1 MPKLIFIFSIFF
13 VYLISCKENLEPL
26 NKNPQYS
33 INIMYIKDDN
43 LPSFEAKDFIDIFNS
58 RMPFLTY
65 QILGYKIKYNLAY
78 GNNLNGFYRENR
90 NIIRKNANL
99 FEDKK
104 LSDITRSSEYW
115 KIIGKET
122 NYYNYNMIIVNIP
135 LNSKVNE
142 GDKIIDRLIFEN
154 KKIKPAKSLAIV
166 SVYPLFNGNLKYEN
180 EKILLNIFEYYILQ
194 TVAMIFPKY
203 DIHEFEKHSIMSEV
217 KNFDYY
223 NWFSNI
229 INFPLREPYKTLKKY
244 ER

>member
-33 INIMYIKDDN
+33 VNIMYIKDEN
-43 LPSFEAKDFIDIFNS
+43 LLSFEAKDFIDIFNN

-78 GNNLNGFYRENR
+78 GNSLNGFYRENR
-90 NIIRKNANL
+90 NIIRKNASL
-99 FEDKK
+99 FEDKT

-122 NYYNYNMIIVNIP
+122 EYYNMIIINIP
-135 LNSKVNE
+135 LNLEN
-142 GDKIIDRLIFEN
+142 KIIDRLVLEN
-154 KKIKPAKSLAIV
+154 KKIKSTKSLAIV
-166 SVYPLFNGNLKYEN
+166 SVYPLLNGNLKYAD

-194 TVAMIFPKY
+194 TVAMMFPKY
-203 DIHEFEKHSIMSEV
+203 DIHEFEIHSIMAEV

-229 INFPLREPYKTLKKY
+229 INFPLREPYKTLKKL
-244 ER
+244 

>member
-26 NKNPQYS
+26 NKNRQYS
-33 INIMYIKDDN
+33 VNIMYIKDEN
-43 LPSFEAKDFIDIFNS
+43 LPSFEPKDFINIFNN
-58 RMPFLTY
+58 RMPFFTY

-78 GNNLNGFYRENR
+78 GNSLNGFYRENR
-90 NIIRKNANL
+90 NIIRKNASL
-99 FEDKK
+99 FEDKT

-122 NYYNYNMIIVNIP
+122 EYYNMIIINIP
-135 LNSKVNE
+135 LNLEN
-142 GDKIIDRLIFEN
+142 KIIDRLVFEN
-154 KKIKPAKSLAIV
+154 KKIKSTKSLAIV
-166 SVYPLFNGNLKYEN
+166 SVYPLLNGNLKYAD

-194 TVAMIFPKY
+194 TVAMMFPKY
-203 DIHEFEKHSIMSEV
+203 DIHEFEIHSIMSEV

-229 INFPLREPYKTLKKY
+229 INFPLREPYKTLKKL
-244 ER
+244 

>member
-1 MPKLIFIFSIFF
+1 MPKSIFKLF
-13 VYLISCKENLEPL
+13 FIVSIFLFFLCLVSCKKSVEPL
-26 NKNPQYS
+26 NKNRQYS
-33 INIMYIKDDN
+33 ANIMYIKDDN
-43 LPSFEAKDFIDIFNS
+43 LPSFEAKDFIEIFNN

-99 FEDKK
+99 FENKK
-104 LSDITRSSEYW
+104 LSDITSSAEYW

-122 NYYNYNMIIVNIP
+122 KDYNIIIVNIP
-135 LNSKVNE
+135 LNLEN
-142 GDKIIDRLIFEN
+142 KIIDRLILETKN
-154 KKIKPAKSLAIV
+154 IKPTKSLAIV
-166 SVYPLFNGNLKYEN
+166 SVYPLLNGNLKYAD

-194 TVAMIFPKY
+194 SVAMMFPKY
-203 DIHEFEKHSIMSEV
+203 DIHEFEKHSIMAEV

-229 INFPLREPYKTLKKY
+229 INFPLREPYKTLKEY
-244 ER
+244 

>member
-1 MPKLIFIFSIFF
+1 MSKLIFIFSIFF

-33 INIMYIKDDN
+33 VNIMYIKDDN
-43 LPSFEAKDFIDIFNS
+43 MPSFEAKDFIDIFNN

-65 QILGYKIKYNLAY
+65 QIFGYKIKYNLAY
-78 GNNLNGFYRENR
+78 GNSLNVFYRENR
-90 NIIRKNANL
+90 NIMRENANL
-99 FEDKK
+99 FKNK
-104 LSDITRSSEYW
+104 TLSDITRSSEYW

-122 NYYNYNMIIVNIP
+122 NDFNMIIVNIP

-142 GDKIIDRLIFEN
+142 EDKIIDRLIFEN
-154 KKIKPAKSLAIV
+154 KKIKSTKSFAIV
-166 SVYPLFNGNLKYEN
+166 SVYPLLNGNLKYVD

-194 TVAMIFPKY
+194 TVAMMFPKY
-203 DIHEFEKHSIMSEV
+203 DIHEFEIHSIMAEV